1 MAGVRRVLIAGL
13 IVLVALLG
21 WLGWR
26 DLGIRRAEADRDR
39 MVEAGRAGLLAL
51 TTVDHRQIDA
61 DVQRI
66 LDLSTG
72 GFREDFEKNADGF
85 KNAARTA
92 QSTSVGTVT
101 EAGLESA
108 VGGTGRVLVAM
119 TVMTTNRGI
128 PERQPK
134 AWRTRVTVIK
144 DDGGYKV
151 AAVEFVS

>member
-1 MAGVRRVLIAGL
+1 MAGSRRVLIAGL

-26 DLGIRRAEADRDR
+26 DLEFRRAEADRDR
-39 MVEAGRAGLLAL
+39 MLQAGRAGMLAL

-66 LDLSTG
+66 LDTSTG
-72 GFREDFEKNADGF
+72 SFREDFEKNAEGF
-85 KNAARTA
+85 KSAARRA

-101 EAGLESA
+101 EAGLETA
-108 VGGTGRVLVAM
+108 AGGEGRVLVAL

-128 PERQPK
+128 PEQQPK
-134 AWRTRVTVIK
+134 AWRTRVTVTR
-144 DDGGYKV
+144 DDGEYKV